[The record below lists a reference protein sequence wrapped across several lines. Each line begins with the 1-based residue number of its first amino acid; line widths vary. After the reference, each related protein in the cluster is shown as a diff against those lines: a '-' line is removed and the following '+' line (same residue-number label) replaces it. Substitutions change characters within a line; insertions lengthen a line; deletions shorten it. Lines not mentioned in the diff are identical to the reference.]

1 MIGIY
6 VISKDVNLEYY
17 KSHFMI
23 QDHLLLNCYEH
34 YSYGRIL
41 HETLNPIFLKSTR
54 FILKEIM
61 RLSKKTALFF
71 EVINY
76 FINLIFVDKPTYFT
90 STTIQRI
97 DIN

>member
-61 RLSKKTALFF
+61 RHIGITNELIHLPSLGIPDKAESLIILE
-71 EVINY
+71 EVKQIKEN
-76 FINLIFVDKPTYFT
+76 K
-90 STTIQRI
+90 
-97 DIN
+97 